1 MLKNKIQCKC
11 LVLMPYTTC
20 SDALY
25 NLYSRFVRLILMLSI
40 LVYKAL
46 ERLRLGLSILCGR
59 HAYHRQ

>member
-1 MLKNKIQCKC
+1 
-11 LVLMPYTTC
+11 MPYTTC

-46 ERLRLGLSILCGR
+46 ERLRLGLSIPCGR